1 MPILPAGSAR
11 RREVASRWLGRVAIA
26 ATLLSPLFLLHG
38 RAVADVLIT
47 LVAVAFLLRS
57 ALAADWRWLRCGW
70 VPVAAAW
77 WLWLVACSVQGGL
90 GEAIALVRFLI
101 FVAALDHWVLRLAW
115 RRLWLAR
122 VTALAALY
130 IAAQS
135 MLQLVTGRDLQGF
148 PRSGDGELTGPF
160 EHPRAAAP
168 LSRLLFP
175 ALLPAMARFGRWGS
189 LVLALAGVAV
199 MVLIGQR
206 MPLLLTVLG
215 LFVTALLLPR
225 FRRAVVIACVA
236 GAVLLAASAVVVPP
250 TFYRLVTKFS
260 TQMEHFPES
269 PYGQIAARGAA
280 MVKQHPLFGMGFDGF
295 RRACAEPRYF
305 VGWYGG
311 DGGGAAMCVQHPHNH
326 YLQAAIEAGWPGL
339 ALFCAMVLAWFIP
352 LGRGLWRDPAPLRV
366 GLFVAALIHEWPVAS
381 ASDFISMPLSGWFF
395 LLLGLGLAEARAYM
409 DASTDRGR
417 HV

>member
-1 MPILPAGSAR
+1 MRSDRQAGLLL
-11 RREVASRWLGRVAIA
+11 WLDRAAIT
-26 ATLLSPLFLLHG
+26 ATLLSPVFLLHA
-38 RAVADVLIT
+38 RAVAEVLIAV
-47 LVAVAFLLRS
+47 VAFTFLLRS
-57 ALAADWRWLRCGW
+57 ALVRDWRWLRQGW
-70 VPVAAAW
+70 VPVAALW
-77 WLWLVACSVQGGL
+77 WAWLVACSTQGGL
-90 GEAIALVRFLI
+90 VQAAALVRFLV
-101 FVAALDHWVLRLAW
+101 FVAALEHWVLRVAW

-122 VTALAALY
+122 LTALAALY

-135 MLQLVTGRDLQGF
+135 MLQLVTGRNLQGF

-160 EHPRAAAP
+160 LHPRAAAP

-175 ALLPAMARFGRWGS
+175 ALLPAMARAGRWGGLA
-189 LVLALAGVAV
+189 LVLASVAV

-206 MPLLLTVLG
+206 MPLLLTILG

-225 FRRAVVIACVA
+225 FRRAVLAACIA
-236 GAVLLAASAVVVPP
+236 GAVLLAASAVLVPP

-260 TQMEHFPES
+260 TQMEHFPDS
-269 PYGQIAARGAA
+269 AYGQIAARGAA
-280 MVKQHPLFGMGFDGF
+280 MVKQHPVFGLGFDGF

-305 VGWYGG
+305 AGWFGG

-326 YLQAAIEAGWPGL
+326 FLQAAIEAGWPGL
-339 ALFCAMVLAWFIP
+339 ALFCAMVLAWLIP

-409 DASTDRGR
+409 DALTDRGR